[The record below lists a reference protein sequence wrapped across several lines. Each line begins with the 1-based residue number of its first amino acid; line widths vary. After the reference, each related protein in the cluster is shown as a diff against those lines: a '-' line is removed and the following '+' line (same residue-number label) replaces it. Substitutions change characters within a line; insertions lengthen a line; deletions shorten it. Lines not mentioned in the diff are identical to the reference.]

1 MTHHRL
7 TPLAVLVACAS
18 PGARPPPEVAP
29 LAPMP
34 ARPVVRSVDG
44 VEMVLVPAG
53 PFYAGCPAGSRLCPP
68 PDVAADEAVEAWR
81 VASTASFWIDRLE
94 ISEHDYGRCMDA
106 GACPPAAIDR
116 GTGYPMSHATFES
129 ADAFC
134 RWRGARLPTALEWE
148 KAARGTDGRLYAWGN
163 EAPTCDNV
171 GLCGPK
177 HPRDDLVDT
186 RHGIGLYP
194 AAASPYGALDMSGDV
209 AEIVA
214 ERRGDGHFMVRG
226 APANTFRN
234 ATMLTTFWAEWVAP
248 SHSALIGFRCAADAV
263 DAAAP

>member
-1 MTHHRL
+1 MTRHRL
-7 TPLAVLVACAS
+7 APLAVLLACAS
-18 PGARPPPEVAP
+18 PGARPRPEVAP

-68 PDVAADEAVEAWR
+68 PGVAADVEAWR
-81 VASTASFWIDRLE
+81 VASTGSFWIDRLE
-94 ISEHDYGRCMDA
+94 VSEDDFRRCVNA
-106 GACPPAAIDR
+106 GACPPTALASPR
-116 GTGYPMSHATFES
+116 GAPMSHATYEW

-148 KAARGTDGRLYAWGN
+148 KAARGTDGRPYAWGN
-163 EAPTCDNV
+163 AAPSCDNV
-171 GLCGPK
+171 GVCPRK
-177 HPRDDLVDT
+177 H
-186 RHGIGLYP
+186 H
-194 AAASPYGALDMSGDV
+194 LDMSGDV

-214 ERRGDGHFMVRG
+214 ERRSDGHFVVRG
-226 APANTFRN
+226 APAENFRN
-234 ATMLTTFWAEWVAP
+234 AVTVTTFWAEWVAP
-248 SHSALIGFRCAADAV
+248 NHSAMVGFRCAADAD